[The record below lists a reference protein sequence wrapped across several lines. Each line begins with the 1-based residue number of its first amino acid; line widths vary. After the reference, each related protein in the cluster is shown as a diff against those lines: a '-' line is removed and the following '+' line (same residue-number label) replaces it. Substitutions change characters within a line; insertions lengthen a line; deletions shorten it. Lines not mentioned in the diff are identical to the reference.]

1 MASNGAQD
9 IIKMMEDWF
18 SKLPALPKN
27 VNEVIVKI
35 TPWIAVIFGVLGVL
49 SSIALFGITTVAAPF
64 LAMGGYV
71 GQAGGG
77 MIAAVL
83 ALVSS
88 VLMVAAFPG
97 TKSHKMSGWT
107 LLFYS
112 EVVSVV
118 ASVVM
123 LSVGGL
129 VGNLIGFYILFQI
142 KSYYK

>member
-1 MASNGAQD
+1 MASNGVQD
-9 IIKMMEDWF
+9 IVKMMEDWF

-35 TPWIAVIFGVLGVL
+35 TPWIALIFGVLGIL
-49 SSIALFGITTVAAPF
+49 SSIALFGISTVAAPF
-64 LAMGGYV
+64 LAMGGYA
-71 GQAGGG
+71 GQTGGG
-77 MIAAVL
+77 MIAAIL

-97 TKSHKMSGWT
+97 TNKRKLSGWT

-112 EVVSVV
+112 EIVSVI